1 MYTGPELRAAQVMRR
16 IALPAEEMVTV
27 LEELMVRA
35 LQVPARKSLQVTG
48 FGRYASMQ
56 FET

>member
-1 MYTGPELRAAQVMRR
+1 
-16 IALPAEEMVTV
+16 MVTV

-48 FGRYASMQ
+48 FGRYASMR